1 MSEFL
6 CNDQRCISEQYIKSE
21 EFGGV
26 FRQLLKTKHGNAYNL
41 ICIGQEVVS
50 SADNA
55 IEWCQKHH
63 LIPKTREC
71 GNCKQPMTIRTDR
84 GIGSFRCQRRNCTN
98 TTQQAIV
105 RGTWFEGVETKLM
118 IAKGL
123 LLMYSFATGLSY
135 EQAIYTSANTDI
147 SSWLGL

>member
-1 MSEFL
+1 
-6 CNDQRCISEQYIKSE
+6 
-21 EFGGV
+21 
-26 FRQLLKTKHGNAYNL
+26 
-41 ICIGQEVVS
+41 
-50 SADNA
+50 
-55 IEWCQKHH
+55 
-63 LIPKTREC
+63 
-71 GNCKQPMTIRTDR
+71 MTIRTDR

-135 EQAIYTSANTDI
+135 EQAIRETTIVSAKEITSLATVSDWYRYI
-147 SSWLGL
+147 